1 MLILCDFIPR
11 RDLALRDF
19 CGLFKN
25 SKFKMAD
32 GQQKQ
37 KSEHLPLEEIF
48 AHINSENLPKLSKEK
63 LQSFCSVLKLKVS
76 SEKKEL
82 FQRLEP
88 LGKRRKLFDK
98 KVAQIQRDY
107 TFSTALDPALIPP
120 PFAGWKVIGKNIDV
134 AAPIVTESTIKDY
147 QKAKFAGGKGQYRKA
162 YRLFSSRRIM
172 SMKATKGSEHSGVMY
187 VKASILKSYTGS
199 ISRPVTT
206 LFVNNTPIKGYCWEK
221 WTVLAHDSPAN

>member
-88 LGKRRKLFDK
+88 LGKRRKLFDQ
-98 KVAQIQRDY
+98 KVAQIQRD
-107 TFSTALDPALIPP
+107 
-120 PFAGWKVIGKNIDV
+120 
-134 AAPIVTESTIKDY
+134 
-147 QKAKFAGGKGQYRKA
+147 
-162 YRLFSSRRIM
+162 
-172 SMKATKGSEHSGVMY
+172 
-187 VKASILKSYTGS
+187 
-199 ISRPVTT
+199 
-206 LFVNNTPIKGYCWEK
+206 
-221 WTVLAHDSPAN
+221 